1 MREVNRQEVSRKKLQ
16 IAFRSAQKLGSQT
29 TDGHKRDAHKVG
41 DPRSCPTAQIAV
53 AFFLFVNPETSQQD
67 SNRRLVQTDNLFLRT
82 GWHTVY
88 TFPQEEN

>member
-41 DPRSCPTAQIAV
+41 DPKPTK
-53 AFFLFVNPETSQQD
+53 D
-67 SNRRLVQTDNLFLRT
+67 LRT
-82 GWHTVY
+82 
-88 TFPQEEN
+88 